1 MNEILLATYKS
12 DVSTIVVPEKA
23 KDRELCASP
32 EASLE
37 KNGARFIW
45 KGADSTIHD
54 GDAKDVGRGRQ
65 VIGFVTRVGS
75 HGKKGAV
82 EKAEQVATTY
92 IYTSSGF
99 HSLQIASRKF

>member
-12 DVSTIVVPEKA
+12 DFSIIVVPEKA
-23 KDRELCASP
+23 KDRELCAGP
-32 EASLE
+32 EASLK
-37 KNGARFIW
+37 KNGAWFIW

-54 GDAKDVGRGRQ
+54 SDAKDVGRGRQ
-65 VIGFVTRVGS
+65 VIGFVTGVGS

-82 EKAEQVATTY
+82 EKAEQVSTTY

-99 HSLQIASRKF
+99 LSCTD